1 MSINLSWLKKT
12 MGPVLLGGFLLLPV
26 FVDVESSFIITFL
39 FQSFLLIMISQGW
52 NLVAGY
58 AGQISLGQ
66 HAFLGV
72 GAYATG
78 IAWMAGW
85 VGFFDPRAFIL
96 SALASAIL
104 ALIIGIPLLS
114 KLRGDYF
121 ALGTLG
127 LGEIMRVVFTQGGS
141 ITGGSTGLL
150 LPSSV
155 YNSMMPYYYLALGMA
170 AGSTI
175 VVWLLVRSRI
185 GTALVCIRDD
195 EEAASACGIYLL
207 KYKLLALAIGA
218 AMAGVAGSL
227 YAYNTFQI
235 MPDDVFGL
243 QWALMP
249 VLMTITGGVG
259 TFSGPII
266 GSFILAGI
274 FQITSLYLPGIH
286 PLFSGMFIMVLAIW
300 LPNGLMGVIGRRKRA
315 MSGF

>member
-1 MSINLSWLKKT
+1 M
-12 MGPVLLGGFLLLPV
+12 LLVGFLLLPL

-39 FQSFLLIMISQGW
+39 FQSFLFITISQGW

-78 IAWMAGW
+78 IAWMAGY
-85 VGFFDPRAFIL
+85 VGFFDPRAFFL
-96 SALASAIL
+96 SALASAVL
-104 ALIIGIPLLS
+104 AIIIGIPLLS

-127 LGEIMRVVFTQGGS
+127 LGEIMRVVFTQGGT

-150 LPSSV
+150 LPSSA
-155 YNSMMPYYYLALGMA
+155 YNSMMPYYYVALATA

-266 GSFILAGI
+266 GSFLLAGI
-274 FQITSLYLPGIH
+274 FQITSIYLPAIH
-286 PLFSGMFIMVLAIW
+286 PLFSGMFVIMLALW
-300 LPNGLMGVIGRRKRA
+300 LPDGLMSITGIRKGEI
-315 MSGF
+315 SSY